1 MPRKD
6 QLAQGAAKASYGPI
20 PVSQSHWESIFGP
33 PEDIA
38 TIAPSNRP
46 SNRTG
51 KSKRRTRR
59 VKDKAQ

>member
-1 MPRKD
+1 MLRKD

-20 PVSQSHWESIFGP
+20 PVSQSQWELIFGP

-38 TIAPSNRP
+38 TTTPSNRP
-46 SNRTG
+46 SNRSG

-59 VKDKAQ
+59 VKDKTQ